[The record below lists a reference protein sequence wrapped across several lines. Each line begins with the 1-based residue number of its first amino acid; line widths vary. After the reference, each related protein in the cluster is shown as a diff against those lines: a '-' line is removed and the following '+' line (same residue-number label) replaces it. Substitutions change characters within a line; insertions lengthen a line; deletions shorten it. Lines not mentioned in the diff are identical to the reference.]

1 MLVEELR
8 AGLREHSINPQVI
21 MGGKAEEQQFR
32 ELSKPEV
39 IEVQQLMIAQLNQL
53 LKH

>member
-1 MLVEELR
+1 MLVEELK
-8 AGLREHSINPQVI
+8 AGLRENSINPQAI

-32 ELSKPEV
+32 ELSKQEV